1 MKISPIQNDP
11 VFALVE
17 KQFPQA
23 LQAHMVPYETLVSEG
38 STGAGNVTAA
48 PWIAVFD
55 RRLTTS
61 ATYQQSAILSYA
73 PYRIGALPEEAQLV
87 ADLQELTRLYTE
99 IVSDPLEVTVERW

>member
-61 ATYQQSAILSYA
+61 ATYQQSAIFSYA
-73 PYRIGALPEEAQLV
+73 PYWIGALPEETQL
-87 ADLQELTRLYTE
+87 LTPLTQLTPLFTQ
-99 IVSDPLEVTVERW
+99 IVSHPL